1 VLETF
6 GFIGLYM
13 IVAIGF
19 AVVMILLPVVFRYFK
34 AIPHRPT
41 EIKNNPFECG
51 MEPIGTAWVQFNIRY
66 YFYALLFVAL
76 DVLVIFIYPWAVELR
91 NLGLSAWAGI
101 LVFVAI
107 VLVGYIYAW
116 KKRALE
122 WK

>member
-19 AVVMILLPVVFRYFK
+19 AVVMILLPIIFRYFK
-34 AIPHRPT
+34 AIPQHST
-41 EIKNNPFECG
+41 EIKTKPFECG
-51 MEPIGTAWVQFNIRY
+51 MDPIGPAWVQFNIRY

-91 NLGLSAWAGI
+91 NLGFSAWVGI

>member
-1 VLETF
+1 MLETF
-6 GFIGLYM
+6 GFIGLFM

-19 AVVMILLPVVFRYFK
+19 AIVMILLPVVFRYFK
-34 AIPHRPT
+34 AIPHHPT
-41 EIKNNPFECG
+41 EIKNTSFECG
-51 MEPIGTAWVQFNIRY
+51 VESIGPAWIQFNVRY

-76 DVLVIFIYPWAVELR
+76 DVLVIYIYPWAVQLR
-91 NLGLSAWAGI
+91 NMGISAWVGI

-107 VLVGYIYAW
+107 ILVGYVYAW